1 MVDFIHGLFL
11 VSRKGILTLYSRFT
25 SLAKHKNRHT
35 NEIFMSHQDF
45 LDIQELQMNP
55 LGARIIDAFFADAEV
70 GDRKRV
76 YFRDFVKVLSHFRPI
91 NKAKPHPWNS
101 REAKLRFAFTMY
113 DLNRSGTITQGEFR
127 EILQMMI
134 GDNVPVEQVNGIADR
149 TMREADRDGDGCITF
164 HEFCKVIYFVFFLF
178 FITYKP
184 FKCSCKHPV
193 SRSLHP
199 RATTVTSQNWTQLH
213 NVPPRVH
220 MKVLFT
226 RLPAHT

>member
-1 MVDFIHGLFL
+1 MKEPKFEGGLDL
-11 VSRKGILTLYSRFT
+11 GTWEVRRINLKKDPIPVSRKGIVTLYNRFI
-25 SLAKHKNRHT
+25 SLAKHKDTRT
-35 NEIFMSHQDF
+35 DEVFMSHHDF

-113 DLNRSGTITQGEFR
+113 DLNKSGTITKDEFR

-134 GDNVPVEQVNGIADR
+134 GGNVPVEQVNSIADR

-164 HEFCKVIYFVFFLF
+164 HEFCNVIISSNSVSSFILF
-178 FITYKP
+178 
-184 FKCSCKHPV
+184 HL
-193 SRSLHP
+193 R
-199 RATTVTSQNWTQLH
+199 
-213 NVPPRVH
+213 
-220 MKVLFT
+220 
-226 RLPAHT
+226 